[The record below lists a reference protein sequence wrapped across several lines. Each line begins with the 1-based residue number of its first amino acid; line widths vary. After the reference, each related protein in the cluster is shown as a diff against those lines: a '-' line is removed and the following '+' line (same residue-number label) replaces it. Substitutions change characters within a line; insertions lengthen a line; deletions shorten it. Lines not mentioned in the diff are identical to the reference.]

1 MQMVPRAVAH
11 HLGREQDRV
20 VNPSEMDRE
29 EVVSE
34 REREHLELARV
45 RTFCSS
51 ILKALAPP
59 LLQEFEKATGLRAD
73 AEPFT
78 PRRVTRRSTAALA
91 GTQSRMASA
100 AESSLLKALGFCP
113 ENLAVTE
120 EDLRRFKEFFD
131 SPIQDAHLRVLAAI
145 FGKELPTSFGS
156 EVHCLRAVQAH

>member
-73 AEPFT
+73 A
-78 PRRVTRRSTAALA
+78 
-91 GTQSRMASA
+91 GTFYA
-100 AESSLLKALGFCP
+100 
-113 ENLAVTE
+113 
-120 EDLRRFKEFFD
+120 
-131 SPIQDAHLRVLAAI
+131 
-145 FGKELPTSFGS
+145 
-156 EVHCLRAVQAH
+156 

>member
-1 MQMVPRAVAH
+1 
-11 HLGREQDRV
+11 
-20 VNPSEMDRE
+20 
-29 EVVSE
+29 
-34 REREHLELARV
+34 
-45 RTFCSS
+45 
-51 ILKALAPP
+51 
-59 LLQEFEKATGLRAD
+59 
-73 AEPFT
+73 
-78 PRRVTRRSTAALA
+78 
-91 GTQSRMASA
+91 MASA